1 MEDQAQKMLA
11 LKKAYANIILNTGK
25 EAAARIMASE
35 RRAVQFQQEL
45 SSTKDEALRMLVR
58 LKQMIDAK
66 TAEAEM
72 TSLNNQR
79 KFEELE
85 AQLNE
90 AEDVIT
96 DLRAELKHVWLELEK
111 TKNTQNKLLEE
122 QSKKQVASVE
132 LEKTM
137 NTQNQLLEEQ
147 IKKQAA
153 PVEESAKQDVTLPI
167 PIQQRKLGTPCDVKN
182 VPLNQNVIDDK
193 CCNEMKQTESC
204 CIANSE
210 DYYAHNSSLSSIIM
224 RGKEPELYKNGC
236 TQRIRALEGK
246 LLNDKL
252 LTQDEQNGHFGVNCG
267 FVIKDSDKE
276 VAKFST
282 LSSITKKMKIKKH
295 VKRHGT
301 QKGKTFSY
309 LRSCFIPCCKRHI
322 DEDHKSDKGACSL
335 PSIKSCAINK
345 SRRTKRCRPVR
356 KKSSVHDCCKPSFT
370 LKQCSSVSNNDQ
382 CCEDEDEKPVPY
394 LTDTE
399 PVHGSSS
406 DEQNIRMVSK
416 FELMQET
423 AERDKESLDA
433 CIFENLT
440 GGNEMK
446 LAYQSGNM
454 EAEVVDVSCTNTDL
468 EDTKAFEENNE
479 SSGQADDRKLL
490 KYTFC
495 RKRKKESL
503 DGPEEKTNSEEST
516 VKRRVDEKQN
526 GDSEPQKSSLMDESS
541 RDSRRLAQV
550 ARQLIS
556 LSAKRW

>member
-1 MEDQAQKMLA
+1 MDDQAQKMVA
-11 LKKAYANIILNTGK
+11 LKKAYANIILNTAK

-35 RRAVQFQQEL
+35 RRAVQFQREL
-45 SSTKDEALRMLVR
+45 TSTKDEALRMLVR

-79 KFEELE
+79 KIEELE

-96 DLRAELKHVWLELEK
+96 DLRAELKQVWLELEK
-111 TKNTQNKLLEE
+111 TKNTQN
-122 QSKKQVASVE
+122 
-132 LEKTM
+132 
-137 NTQNQLLEEQ
+137 QLLEEQ
-147 IKKQAA
+147 IEKQVAS
-153 PVEESAKQDVTLPI
+153 VEESAKQDLTLPI
-167 PIQQRKLGTPCDVKN
+167 PILECEFVTPCDVKN
-182 VPLNQNVIDDK
+182 VPLNQNILDDEY
-193 CCNEMKQTESC
+193 CNAMKQTEPC
-204 CIANSE
+204 CISNLE
-210 DYYAHNSSLSSIIM
+210 DYCAYNSNLASLIM

-252 LTQDEQNGHFGVNCG
+252 LTQDEQNGHFGVNGG

-282 LSSITKKMKIKKH
+282 LSSSTKKMKIKKH
-295 VKRHGT
+295 VERHGI

-309 LRSCFIPCCKRHI
+309 LRSCFTPCCKRHI
-322 DEDHKSDKGACSL
+322 DEDYKSDKVACSL
-335 PSIKSCAINK
+335 PSIKSCTINK

-356 KKSSVHDCCKPSFT
+356 MKSPVHECCKPSFT
-370 LKQCSSVSNNDQ
+370 LMQCSSVLNNDK
-382 CCEDEDEKPVPY
+382 CCEDEDEKKPVPH
-394 LTDTE
+394 LTDME

-406 DEQNIRMVSK
+406 DKLNIRVSSK
-416 FELMQET
+416 FGFMQET
-423 AERDKESLDA
+423 AEMDKESLDA
-433 CIFENLT
+433 CILETLA
-440 GGNEMK
+440 GGDEMK
-446 LAYQSGNM
+446 LANQIGNM
-454 EAEVVDVSCTNTDL
+454 EAEVVDVSCANTDL
-468 EDTKAFEENNE
+468 EDTKACEENNE
-479 SSGQADDRKLL
+479 SSGQADDKKLL

-503 DGPEEKTNSEEST
+503 DNPEEKTNSEKST
-516 VKRRVDEKQN
+516 VKRRVDKKQN
-526 GDSEPQKSSLMDESS
+526 GACEPQKSSLMDESA

-550 ARQLIS
+550 AHQLIS